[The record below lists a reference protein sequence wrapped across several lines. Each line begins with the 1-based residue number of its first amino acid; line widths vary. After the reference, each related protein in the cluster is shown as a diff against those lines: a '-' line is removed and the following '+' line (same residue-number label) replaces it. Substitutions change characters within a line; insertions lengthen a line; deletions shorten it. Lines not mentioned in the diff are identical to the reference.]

1 MNVVTIT
8 VGDHSIGYSLRYT
21 KRKKT
26 IGIHIVGTQRVEIL
40 SPRGVPLRE
49 IEGII
54 RKKAEWI
61 LRKSSSFEARTGK
74 PAGSFEDG
82 DVVLYLGEELPIRI
96 DARSSL
102 KSARITEK
110 GGKALSVPE
119 VPEVPEIPEIP
130 EIPEASE
137 ASESGP
143 ARGPKH
149 AGRRSLLV
157 RFFKREARKI
167 ITERVAHYAPLMN
180 VRPTKVL
187 IKANRSNW
195 GSCTP
200 KNTLN
205 FSYRLVMAPLEV
217 VDYVVVH
224 ELAHLV
230 VRGHSKAFWKVVA
243 GYVGGVKEKRKWLR
257 EKGGMLTL

>member
-1 MNVVTIT
+1 MDNDTIR
-8 VGDHSIGYSLRYT
+8 VGNHSIGYSIRYT

-26 IGIHIVGTQRVEIL
+26 IGIHIVGTRRVEIL
-40 SPRGVPLRE
+40 SPRGVPLKE
-49 IEGII
+49 IEGVI

-61 LRKSSSFEARTGK
+61 LRKSSSFGAPTGG
-74 PAGSFEDG
+74 PGGAFEDG

-96 DARSSL
+96 DVRSKV
-102 KSARITEK
+102 KSARITEM

-119 VPEVPEIPEIP
+119 VPE
-130 EIPEASE
+130 ASE
-137 ASESGP
+137 ASEAAEAPECGP

-157 RFFKREARKI
+157 RFFKREARRI
-167 ITERVAHYAPLMN
+167 IADRVAHYAPLMN
-180 VRPTKVL
+180 VRPAKVL

-243 GYVGGVKEKRKWLR
+243 GHVGGVKEKRKWLR

>member
-1 MNVVTIT
+1 MDVVTIM

-61 LRKSSSFEARTGK
+61 LRKSSSFGAQTGK

-119 VPEVPEIPEIP
+119 AS
-130 EIPEASE
+130 EASE

-157 RFFKREARKI
+157 RFFKREARRI

-180 VRPTKVL
+180 VRPAKVL

-205 FSYRLVMAPLEV
+205 FSYRLVMAPLDV

-243 GYVGGVKEKRKWLR
+243 AYVGGVKEKRRWLR
-257 EKGGMLTL
+257 EKGGMLSL

>member
-1 MNVVTIT
+1 MDVVTIM

-61 LRKSSSFEARTGK
+61 LRKSSSFEAQTGK

-119 VPEVPEIPEIP
+119 
-130 EIPEASE
+130 
-137 ASESGP
+137 
-143 ARGPKH
+143 

-157 RFFKREARKI
+157 RFFKREARRI
-167 ITERVAHYAPLMN
+167 IAERVAHYAPLMN
-180 VRPTKVL
+180 VRPAKVL

-243 GYVGGVKEKRKWLR
+243 AYVGGVKEKRRWLR

>member
-26 IGIHIVGTQRVEIL
+26 IGIHIVGTRRVEIL

-61 LRKSSSFEARTGK
+61 LRKSSSFGAKTGR
-74 PAGSFEDG
+74 PVGAFEDG

-119 VPEVPEIPEIP
+119 ASEVSEVSEASG
-130 EIPEASE
+130 ASE

-157 RFFKREARKI
+157 RFFKREARRI

-180 VRPTKVL
+180 VRPAKVL

-257 EKGGMLTL
+257 EKGGTLTL

>member
-1 MNVVTIT
+1 MDVVTIM
-8 VGDHSIGYSLRYT
+8 VGDHPIGYSLRYT

-61 LRKSSSFEARTGK
+61 LRKSSSFGAQTGR
-74 PAGSFEDG
+74 PVGTFEDG
-82 DVVLYLGEELPIRI
+82 DVIFYLGEELPIRI
-96 DARSSL
+96 DARSTV

-119 VPEVPEIPEIP
+119 AP
-130 EIPEASE
+130 
-137 ASESGP
+137 ESGP

-157 RFFKREARKI
+157 RFYKREARRI

-180 VRPTKVL
+180 VRPAKVL

-257 EKGGMLTL
+257 EKGGMLSL

>member
-1 MNVVTIT
+1 MDVVTIM

-61 LRKSSSFEARTGK
+61 LRKSSSFGAQTGK

-119 VPEVPEIPEIP
+119 
-130 EIPEASE
+130 
-137 ASESGP
+137 
-143 ARGPKH
+143 

-157 RFFKREARKI
+157 RFFKREARRI
-167 ITERVAHYAPLMN
+167 IAERVAHYAPLMN
-180 VRPTKVL
+180 VRPAKVL

-243 GYVGGVKEKRKWLR
+243 GYVGGVKEKRRWLR